1 MSLKQGD
8 CISNR
13 YEIIT
18 PIKAG
23 GMGAVYKAY
32 DMHFKWR
39 IVALKEMLQDFES
52 DETRDLVRRK
62 FEEEANILVKL
73 RHKGIP
79 QVFDHFMDCEVC
91 YIVMDFIEG
100 TNLEKLLEEYMVLTG
115 KPVREDYVASYAIQ
129 ICEIL
134 EYLHSQKPDP
144 IIHRDIKPGN
154 IILRKE
160 RQEVI
165 LVDFGLARGIDK
177 NSLSTKTLVGT
188 VGYAPLEQFKG
199 TPDTRS
205 DIYGL
210 GATMH
215 HLISGM
221 RPTPFSLEPL
231 EKVYRNANKRLAA
244 IVNRSIAEEP
254 KDRYANASEMK
265 KALLEVMP
273 YLKDEA
279 EMPST
284 DEEHRKGIQDLDLDH
299 IPTGVITQAE
309 QTKEDTM
316 MRRTALEEPRVIRTA
331 MTGTKLSQYQD
342 NQLYRRPYVIMGTLL
357 AVIILVISGI
367 GALIRNS
374 EIKKRYTIFSD
385 GYKAV
390 ASSMWRPIWDQGFSS
405 DNKVSMITTKQDKRG
420 FILFEHRE
428 GSADPE
434 HDLSFTVTSIENT
447 CNFIVFWGDYGILT
461 RDISFNAI
469 NEEKPSPSPTTPPQG
484 DQSTLIITLV
494 RLRDIDKLA
503 ASSRK
508 MSLESSYEE
517 IDPEKNIIRKTIAA
531 SEGKIKLNYRLSFQD
546 GSCLV
551 SVNNSEPEKMTF
563 LQSSSLRHYFGIFF
577 PTTDE
582 QSIII
587 RDVRF
592 D

>member
-8 CISNR
+8 RISDR

-39 IVALKEMLQDFES
+39 IVALKEMLQDFDS

-79 QVFDHFMDCEVC
+79 QVFDHFVDGEIC

-100 TNLEKLLEEYMVLTG
+100 TNLEKLLEEYLVLTG

-160 RQEVI
+160 KQEVI

-177 NSLSTKTLVGT
+177 DSMSTKTLVGT

-199 TPDTRS
+199 MPETRS

-215 HLISGM
+215 HLISGV

-231 EKVYRNANKRLAA
+231 ETVYKNANKRLAA
-244 IVNRSIAEEP
+244 VVNRSIAEET

-273 YLKDEA
+273 YLKGA
-279 EMPST
+279 SAMPSL
-284 DEEHRKGIQDLDLDH
+284 DEKNQEGIHDLDH
-299 IPTGVITQAE
+299 IPTEVITGAQL
-309 QTKEDTM
+309 TKQDTM
-316 MRRTALEEPRVIRTA
+316 MRRTALEEPTAIRTA

-342 NQLYRRPYVIMGTLL
+342 KQVYRRPYVIVGTLL

-367 GALIRNS
+367 MALVKNS
-374 EIKKRYTIFSD
+374 ETKKRYTLFSD
-385 GYKAV
+385 GYRAV
-390 ASSMWRPIWDQGFSS
+390 APSTWKPIWDQGFSL
-405 DNKVSMITTKQDKRG
+405 DNQMSMISTKQDKRG
-420 FILFEHRE
+420 FILFEHRK
-428 GSADPE
+428 GSAVPE
-434 HDLSFTVTSIENT
+434 HDVSFTITSIDNT

-461 RDISFNAI
+461 RDDTFDVNDPKRPIKKSD
-469 NEEKPSPSPTTPPQG
+469 G
-484 DQSTLIITLV
+484 DSIFSLTLV
-494 RLRDIDKLA
+494 KLA
-503 ASSRK
+503 GIQK
-508 MSLESSYEE
+508 MYTNPRSVSVETSYNKVESADNPIWIE
-517 IDPEKNIIRKTIAA
+517 ISAAKEKAV
-531 SEGKIKLNYRLSFQD
+531 LNYRLSFKD
-546 GSCLV
+546 KKCICTVNGSETKEIDLG
-551 SVNNSEPEKMTF
+551 PP
-563 LQSSSLRHYFGIFF
+563 SSPRRYFGVFF

>member
-8 CISNR
+8 RISDR

-39 IVALKEMLQDFES
+39 IVALKEMLQDFDS

-79 QVFDHFMDCEVC
+79 QVFDHFVDGEIC

-100 TNLEKLLEEYMVLTG
+100 TNLEKLLEEYLVLTG

-160 RQEVI
+160 KQEVI

-177 NSLSTKTLVGT
+177 DSLSTKTLVGT

-199 TPDTRS
+199 MPETRS

-215 HLISGM
+215 HLISGV

-231 EKVYRNANKRLAA
+231 ETVYKNANKRLAA
-244 IVNRSIAEEP
+244 VVNRSIAEET

-265 KALLEVMP
+265 EALLEVMP
-273 YLKDEA
+273 YLKGA
-279 EMPST
+279 SAMPSL
-284 DEEHRKGIQDLDLDH
+284 DEKHQKGIHDLDH
-299 IPTGVITQAE
+299 IPTEVITGAQL
-309 QTKEDTM
+309 TKQDTM
-316 MRRTALEEPRVIRTA
+316 MRRTALEEPRAIRTA
-331 MTGTKLSQYQD
+331 MAGAKLSQYQD
-342 NQLYRRPYVIMGTLL
+342 KQIYRRPYVIVGVLL
-357 AVIILVISGI
+357 AVVILVISGI
-367 GALIRNS
+367 AALIKNS
-374 EIKKRYTIFSD
+374 EIKKRYTLFSD
-385 GYKAV
+385 GYRAV
-390 ASSMWRPIWDQGFSS
+390 APSMWRPIWDQGYSL
-405 DNKVSMITTKQDKRG
+405 DNQMSMITTHQEKRG
-420 FILFEHRE
+420 FIVFERRNRS
-428 GSADPE
+428 SAPE
-434 HDLSFTVTSIENT
+434 HELNYGITSMDNT

-469 NEEKPSPSPTTPPQG
+469 NEGKPSPPPSAPPQG
-484 DQSTLIITLV
+484 DQSTFIITLV
-494 RLRDIDKLA
+494 KLRDIDKLA

-508 MSLESSYEE
+508 MSLETSYEE
-517 IDPEKNIIRKTIAA
+517 IDPEKNIIRTTIAE
-531 SEGKIKLNYRLSFQD
+531 SEGKIELIYRLSFQD

-551 SVNNSEPEKMTF
+551 SVNNSEPVKMAF
-563 LQSSSLRHYFGIFF
+563 QSPSPLRHYFGVFF

-582 QSIII
+582 QSIVI